1 MNQNMKRNQKRKQ
14 PKSHLSLDVV
24 ASDNVANCPESSRN
38 HTLRKRGMNT
48 IVLHLSFIYLLII
61 HQKLNNSA
69 AHSVVNHCLDLVIG
83 T

>member
-1 MNQNMKRNQKRKQ
+1 
-14 PKSHLSLDVV
+14 
-24 ASDNVANCPESSRN
+24 
-38 HTLRKRGMNT
+38 MNT